1 MSDTAT
7 GAAALG
13 FDPFSDEYF
22 NDPYDRYR
30 RMRDEAPVW
39 FSEKYGFWALFRYHD
54 VCEAHKDWQTFSSAH
69 GIDLSTLGTDAEL
82 IRTYRLIIMMDP
94 PEHDRMRALVS
105 RVFTPRA
112 VGALEP
118 MVREVITSYLE
129 PFDGAEGFDA
139 VADFA
144 APSRSRSSRGCWAS
158 PRGSASRSAHRLD
171 LSLRREPGQKD
182 PSPEGVTAML
192 DNVGYFL
199 DLIKEKRR
207 RPGDDMISRLTQVE
221 VDRGDGEARLD
232 DEEIAGFATLLGG
245 AGAET
250 VTKLVGNAVVP
261 LPHQPRRVPKVLDD
275 PDEDPRRRRGDPP
288 LLPAL
293 AVPGE
298 VLGARVDLHRGE
310 GPGRLPHHPG
320 HRLGHP
326 GRALL
331 RPARRSSTSTARRA
345 WPWASATASTAAWA
359 RPWPAW
365 RAGSPSRS
373 CSAGGRASRST
384 RPGSAGCRCPTWPA
398 SPTSRCAESPDPPR
412 PPGATGGAAAPVD
425 HVTGFRRNVN
435 AALAARSTVGQTC
448 RAPPRGVSRR
458 DRVGQ
463 RHVQGLKTPP
473 PSSRGRPSG
482 GSARDLET
490 VRIMPDCRRRLSP
503 WRHPGLRCRH
513 ESGRPRDRR
522 RTRSDS
528 GPDEPPTTAGGSSVP
543 KQLP

>member
-22 NDPYDRYR
+22 NDPYDCYR
-30 RMRDEAPVW
+30 TMRDEAPVW

-69 GIDLSTLGTDAEL
+69 GIDLSSLGTDAEL

-105 RVFTPRA
+105 RVFTPKA

-139 VADFA
+139 VADFS
-144 APSRSRSSRGCWAS
+144 APFPVEIISRMLGVPEGERQQIRE
-158 PRGSASRSAHRLD
+158 RLD

-221 VDRGDGEARLD
+221 VDRGDGEAARLD

-250 VTKLVGNAVVP
+250 VTKLVGNAVYLFHTNP
-261 LPHQPRRVPKVLDD
+261 AEYRKLLDD
-275 PDEDPRRRRGDPP
+275 PMKIPGAVEEILRYYPP
-288 LLPAL
+288 SQYQGRFSVREATYGGVRVPAGFPTIL
-293 AVPGE
+293 VTG
-298 VLGARVDLHRGE
+298 
-310 GPGRLPHHPG
+310 
-320 HRLGHP
+320 
-326 GRALL
+326 
-331 RPARRSSTSTARRA
+331 
-345 WPWASATASTAAWA
+345 SATRDERFYD
-359 RPWPAW
+359 RPDVFDVD
-365 RAGSPSRS
+365 RTPSLALGFGYGIHS
-373 CSAGGRASRST
+373 CLG
-384 RPGSAGCRCPTWPA
+384 
-398 SPTSRCAESPDPPR
+398 
-412 PPGATGGAAAPVD
+412 
-425 HVTGFRRNVN
+425 
-435 AALAARSTVGQTC
+435 AALARME
-448 RAPPRGVSRR
+448 SRIAIEELLR
-458 DRVGQ
+458 RW
-463 RHVQGLKTPP
+463 
-473 PSSRGRPSG
+473 PSF
-482 GSARDLET
+482 AVDEA
-490 VRIMPDCRRRLSP
+490 
-503 WRHPGLRCRH
+503 GLRRVQMSNVAGFSH
-513 ESGRPRDRR
+513 VPVRR
-522 RTRSDS
+522 V
-528 GPDEPPTTAGGSSVP
+528 A
-543 KQLP
+543 